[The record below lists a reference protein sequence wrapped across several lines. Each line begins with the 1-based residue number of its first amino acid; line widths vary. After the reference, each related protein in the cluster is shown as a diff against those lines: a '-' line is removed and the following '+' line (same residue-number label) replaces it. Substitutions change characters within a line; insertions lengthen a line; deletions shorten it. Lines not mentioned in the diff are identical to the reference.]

1 MENDIL
7 YDEERI
13 GTIFSDIS
21 RYLKDLEDLGIHSAQ
36 VLHDKRNFYAS
47 SMILFSLLNRVFDL
61 GSEMTIAQ
69 NLGIPGTYREIF
81 VMLRKNGII
90 DNDLAHEMIGLV
102 TYRNLLSNEYHG
114 ISEET
119 LFNLTKKIASIR
131 QFVGIMKDMIQHN
144 QKK

>member
-1 MENDIL
+1 M
-7 YDEERI
+7 
-13 GTIFSDIS
+13 
-21 RYLKDLEDLGIHSAQ
+21 DLEDLGIHSAQ
-36 VLHDKRNFYAS
+36 DLTDKRNFYAS

-61 GSEMTIAQ
+61 GSEMAIAH

-90 DNDLAHEMIGLV
+90 ENDLAHEMIGLV
-102 TYRNLLSNEYHG
+102 TFRNLLSHEYHG

-119 LFNLTKKIASIR
+119 LFNLTKKIVSIR
-131 QFVGIMKDMIQHN
+131 QFVGIMKDKIQQK